1 MSFLK
6 RWKGLYVCDLE
17 DETQKRLSI
26 SGAEVRKK
34 DMLIKVDLENLS
46 EVQVSSIQGLP
57 CHWYFPRASTGSLS
71 QPIIQVDY
79 LFSCTISLLQL
90 LKQNITITFKRYYPQ
105 LLQYVGC
112 KEEESFVTLTGYWKF
127 YSISDCIIN
136 TKELM
141 QEMEVHSSEW
151 LLEEGLAWSS

>member
-1 MSFLK
+1 MYVVMMSFLK

-57 CHWYFPRASTGSLS
+57 CH
-71 QPIIQVDY
+71 
-79 LFSCTISLLQL
+79 
-90 LKQNITITFKRYYPQ
+90 
-105 LLQYVGC
+105 
-112 KEEESFVTLTGYWKF
+112 
-127 YSISDCIIN
+127 
-136 TKELM
+136 
-141 QEMEVHSSEW
+141 
-151 LLEEGLAWSS
+151 